1 MSTTEELESKIIALE
16 EENKILKEKLHTY
29 TNPEAKKKYYEANK
43 DKVKAKSAAYM
54 KTVDPEKRKKWNRT
68 AYLNRKKRE
77 LEKN

>member
-16 EENKILKEKLHTY
+16 KENKVLKEKLHTY

-43 DKVKAKSAAYM
+43 DKVKAKSAEYM

-68 AYLNRKKRE
+68 AYLNRK
-77 LEKN
+77 NVN

>member
-43 DKVKAKSAAYM
+43 DKGVESLIQLIEEFM
-54 KTVDPEKRKKWNRT
+54 K
-68 AYLNRKKRE
+68 
-77 LEKN
+77 